1 MSKSE
6 YIKIGNISLFTAPSG
21 RYTPLKLINGKKK
34 NRNLAK
40 EDEDLDDKE
49 VNGPD
54 DDWSK
59 LMVHGIIANGE
70 SNPDDSVHFLQGSDA
85 EML

>member
-1 MSKSE
+1 MNKSE
-6 YIKIGNISLFTAPSG
+6 CIKIGNISLFTAPSG

-54 DDWSK
+54 DD
-59 LMVHGIIANGE
+59 
-70 SNPDDSVHFLQGSDA
+70 
-85 EML
+85 